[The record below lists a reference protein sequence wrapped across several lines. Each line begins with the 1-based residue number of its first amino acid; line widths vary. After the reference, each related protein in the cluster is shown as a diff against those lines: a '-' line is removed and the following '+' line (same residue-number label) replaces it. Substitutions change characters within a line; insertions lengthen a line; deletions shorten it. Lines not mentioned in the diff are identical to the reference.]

1 MIYTILTRKP
11 FKFICTLAI
20 LILAVIILVW
30 MVRTPTIIDMHY
42 VSTLSKKYPII
53 FLSDMGSAVIV
64 LPMYVYPIQQEL
76 RKKELIKCKN
86 MGMYLIKY
94 SLHM

>member
-42 VSTLSKKYPII
+42 VSTLSKNT
-53 FLSDMGSAVIV
+53 L
-64 LPMYVYPIQQEL
+64 
-76 RKKELIKCKN
+76 
-86 MGMYLIKY
+86 
-94 SLHM
+94 